1 MQELT
6 AANAALSSKVC
17 SQEKEIS
24 RLNDESTT
32 FVWRIDDFNDV
43 LEDAMDGSNG
53 VIYSPPFYS
62 GKQGYKLRACMFP
75 DGNQS
80 NRNRYISV
88 SICIMKGRFDAILK
102 WPFYQKV
109 TFTLID
115 QHDNPNMRKNWID
128 HFITDT
134 RSWSCQRPSSEEN
147 QEMDGID
154 RFVSH
159 KNLMARRY
167 VVNDTLFL
175 QVEIDSPPYLGRL
188 SESDSDDSDDF
199 DSFMF

>member
-6 AANAALSSKVC
+6 AANAALSSKVY

-24 RLNDESTT
+24 RLKHESDSTT
-32 FVWRIDDFNDV
+32 YVWRVDNFSHV
-43 LEDAMDGSNG
+43 LECAKSNSNEL
-53 VIYSPPFYS
+53 IYSQPFYS

-75 DGNQS
+75 DGDQS
-80 NRNRYISV
+80 NRNRWASV
-88 SICIMKGRFDAILK
+88 SICIMKGRFDAILT

-115 QHDNPNMRKNWID
+115 QHDNPSMRENWVD

-134 RSWSCQRPSSEEN
+134 TCWTCKRPSSEEN
-147 QEMDGID
+147 RDMVGIV

-159 KNLMARRY
+159 KNLMTRRY

-175 QVEIDSPPYLGRL
+175 QVEIDPPG
-188 SESDSDDSDDF
+188 
-199 DSFMF
+199 

>member
-6 AANAALSSKVC
+6 AANAALSSKVY

-24 RLNDESTT
+24 RLKNENELPTSK
-32 FVWRIDDFNDV
+32 WRVDDFSYV
-43 LEDAMDGSNG
+43 LECAKSNSNE

-62 GKQGYKLRACMFP
+62 GKEGYKLRACMYP
-75 DGNQS
+75 DGDQS
-80 NRNRYISV
+80 NRNRYMSLY
-88 SICIMKGRFDAILK
+88 ICIMKGRFDPLLT
-102 WPFYQKV
+102 WPFYQRV

-115 QHDNPNMRKNWID
+115 QHDNPSMRKNWVD

-134 RSWSCQRPSSEEN
+134 TCLSCQRPSLEEN
-147 QEMDGID
+147 EDMIGID

-159 KNLMARRY
+159 KNLMTRRY

-175 QVEIDSPPYLGRL
+175 QVEIDPPG
-188 SESDSDDSDDF
+188 
-199 DSFMF
+199 